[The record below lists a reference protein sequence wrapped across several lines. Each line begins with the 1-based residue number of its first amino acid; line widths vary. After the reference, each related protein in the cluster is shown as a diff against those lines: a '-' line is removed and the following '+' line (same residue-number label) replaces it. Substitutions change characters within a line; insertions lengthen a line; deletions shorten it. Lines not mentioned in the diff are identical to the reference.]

1 MRTTQL
7 IQQTLLGVTLAA
19 ATLLGPAAEAGR
31 FIPSS
36 CLECTG
42 PVTWV
47 VFVAQAAGDPETIA
61 FTLRER
67 YGGHVSAVWP
77 DGKFAI
83 EATRDEVR
91 GMLADQRV
99 TLIDGRTGRYF

>member
-1 MRTTQL
+1 MRTTRS
-7 IQQTLLGVTLAA
+7 IRQTLVGVALTAVTL
-19 ATLLGPAAEAGR
+19 LCPAAEAGR

-47 VFVAQAAGDPETIA
+47 VFVAQDAGDTEAIA
-61 FTLRER
+61 FALREQ